1 MTGAYELEIL
11 KNNGDG
17 TLTKI
22 CDILDPYPLNK
33 AGDILTFTKELSEFG
48 QATFRVST
56 YDNILTQYG
65 DVLIPHE
72 YHLRIKRNGTSVWQ
86 GAIID
91 NPKRT
96 SNYIEVQCAQYIW
109 YLNKILINR
118 SSTDPSTGTADGIYR
133 IFNTGSMSTAVTD
146 IINESITTWSQS
158 TNKTSSLAG
167 MTVGTVDNPDFPP
180 NMTDNLGSALSG
192 AWTFST
198 DLQMLFDF
206 QSILYVLK
214 SFGAVSYADYEIT
227 DDLVFNFQKFIGND
241 RHYDV
246 NFVFNKSGNFAQ
258 TNLVDYNLPRLGQR
272 MVNNLWGVATDSY
285 GTVLFAPQ
293 SNQNSISTY
302 GLLEGVAAYA
312 DVNDQGILGARTA
325 AELNLISTPDQTNVI
340 VVLNEQ
346 TAYPLGVWDVGD
358 IVSINVQNN
367 GVSFS
372 DARRIVGCSVSV
384 HNTGREM
391 TTVQTNIVQP
401 FQYGYLGG

>member
-33 AGDILTFTKELSEFG
+33 AGDVLTFTKELSEFG
-48 QATFRVST
+48 QATFRVSA

-65 DVLIPHE
+65 DVLTPHE

-118 SSTDPSTGTADGIYR
+118 SSTYPPTGTADGIYR

-180 NMTDNLGSALSG
+180 NMTDNLGGALSG

-214 SFGAVSYADYEIT
+214 SFGAVSYADFEIT

-293 SNQNSISTY
+293 SDQNSISTY